1 MLTLRQMP
9 PLSIADR
16 KHLMPHGAQA
26 QVATEE
32 GVAESYVSAVM
43 NGDVRPKTP
52 ASREKLARVQAALAR
67 KLDRPTEDVFPES
80 TREAAVA

>member
-1 MLTLRQMP
+1 MP

-16 KHLMPHGAQA
+16 KHLMPHGAQV
-26 QVATEE
+26 QVASDE

-43 NGDVRPKTP
+43 NDDVRPKTP

-67 KLDRPTEDVFPES
+67 KLDRPVEDVFP
-80 TREAAVA
+80 TKHEAATVAA